1 MKTYQV
7 NVDITMSVVEFIDA
21 KSEEEAKQIL
31 LEKIKNNPYNYIRNG
46 AFLDAQ
52 VTDVFESKEE

>member
-7 NVDITMSVVEFIDA
+7 DVDITMSVVEFIEA
-21 KSEEEAKQIL
+21 KNEEEAKRIL
-31 LEKIKNNPYNYIRNG
+31 LEKIKNNPYDYIRNG

-52 VTDVFESKEE
+52 VTDAFESKDD